1 MFDLVVKAHNLL
13 PHSILQQNP
22 SFVPLG
28 PNEVAPH
35 LQLLMRTNCS
45 FEGVIGALPVCG
57 DALTCPGTQML
68 CSTTT
73 TGRPRPTVGNPTR

>member
-1 MFDLVVKAHNLL
+1 MFDLVVKAHSLL

-35 LQLLMRTNCS
+35 L
-45 FEGVIGALPVCG
+45 
-57 DALTCPGTQML
+57 
-68 CSTTT
+68 
-73 TGRPRPTVGNPTR
+73 